1 MGKGSVFVVKL
12 KNSVIKVNREIDFI
26 SFGRGSNVLIVI
38 PGLGDGLGSV
48 RGKKI
53 LYSFLYRK
61 FSSKFK
67 VYVISRR
74 NNLIKDFTTSEMA
87 DDIIKT
93 MDDLKISEA
102 YFLGIS
108 QGGMILEMLALR
120 HPKRI
125 KKMVLAVTSS
135 RPNAVLEKTIN
146 NWKDLASRE
155 KFVELSK
162 DIFENSYTSS
172 YMKKLRLIYPFLG
185 MFVRKCD
192 KERFLIQADSC
203 LKHNCFEKL
212 EKIKIPTM
220 VIGAEN
226 YKVLG
231 VTSSYEISSKIS
243 GSELVI
249 YNGFGHGVYNESEA
263 FKSKVMNFFLK

>member
-1 MGKGSVFVVKL
+1 MVKL
-12 KNSVIKVNREIDFI
+12 KNSIVADNSEIDFI
-26 SFGRGSNVLIVI
+26 SFGRGSKALIII

-74 NNLIKDFTTSEMA
+74 NNLIKGFSTSEMA
-87 DDIIKT
+87 DDIIKA
-93 MDDLKISEA
+93 MDTLKIMNA
-102 YFLGIS
+102 YFIGIS
-108 QGGMILEMLALR
+108 QGGMILEMLALK
-120 HPKRI
+120 HPERI

-135 RPNAVLEKTIN
+135 KSNEVLEKTISR
-146 NWKDLASRE
+146 WKEMASRE

-162 DIFENSYTSS
+162 DIFENSYTSN
-172 YMKKLRLIYPFLG
+172 YLKKLRLVYPFLG
-185 MFVRKCD
+185 AFVRKSD

-203 LKHNCFEKL
+203 LGHNCFEKL

-220 VIGAEN
+220 VIGAE
-226 YKVLG
+226 KDIVLG
-231 VTSSYEISSKIS
+231 VTSSYEISSKIN

-249 YNGFGHGVYNESEA
+249 YNGFGHGVYNESED
-263 FKSKVMNFFLK
+263 FKRTVVKFFLK